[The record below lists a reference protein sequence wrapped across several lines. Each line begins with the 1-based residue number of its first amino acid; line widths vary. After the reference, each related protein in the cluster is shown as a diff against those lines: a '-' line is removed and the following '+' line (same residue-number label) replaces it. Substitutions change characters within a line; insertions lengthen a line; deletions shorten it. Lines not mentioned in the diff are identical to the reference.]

1 MAHSVL
7 LLGVL
12 DRHPWARGLYAG
24 SGEKLAGARRRGAG
38 GRRRGGRAGGCYIYV
53 VVLHGGE
60 YGTHEGKFCEETES
74 STSSRDVCIVGWLCM
89 H

>member
-1 MAHSVL
+1 
-7 LLGVL
+7 
-12 DRHPWARGLYAG
+12 
-24 SGEKLAGARRRGAG
+24 
-38 GRRRGGRAGGCYIYV
+38 